1 MIVQLTGTLLF
12 VSPSLMILDV
22 HGVGYELGISA
33 NTAAALPQVGEAG
46 VTILTRMVVR
56 EDAMELYGFSSREER
71 ALFDRLRAISGIG
84 AKLALSVLS
93 TFTPRQLAGIVASED
108 SARMTQV
115 AGLGK
120 KKAGRM
126 VVELSDVFA
135 KDTEL
140 RNLVGLSGPTEALG
154 FGAAASSHA
163 PRDNEVTEALLAMGF
178 TSQEIALALEGREE
192 AGASTI
198 EKAISYALRRL
209 GSGN

>member
-140 RNLVGLSGPTEALG
+140 RNLVGLSGPMEALG

-163 PRDNEVTEALLAMGF
+163 PLDNEVTEALLAMGF

>member
-108 SARMTQV
+108 SARMTQI

-163 PRDNEVTEALLAMGF
+163 PLDNEVTEALLAMGF

>member
-163 PRDNEVTEALLAMGF
+163 PLDNEVTEALLAMGF

>member
-126 VVELSDVFA
+126 VVELSEVFA

-163 PRDNEVTEALLAMGF
+163 PLDNEVTEALLAMGF

>member
-12 VSPSLMILDV
+12 VSPSLMVLDV

-140 RNLVGLSGPTEALG
+140 RNLVGLSGPMEALG

-163 PRDNEVTEALLAMGF
+163 PLDNEVTEALLAMGF

>member
-71 ALFDRLRAISGIG
+71 ALFDLLRAISGIG

-163 PRDNEVTEALLAMGF
+163 PLDNEVTGALLAMGF

>member
-12 VSPSLMILDV
+12 VSPSLMVLDV

-163 PRDNEVTEALLAMGF
+163 PLDNEVTEALLAMGF

>member
-154 FGAAASSHA
+154 FGAAASSHV
-163 PRDNEVTEALLAMGF
+163 PLDNEVTEALLAMGF